1 MSYICTTNLNKTT
14 NASRVKSG
22 WASINIIKFI
32 FAMTIGKIKPS
43 ATLVAQFPAGVEVE
57 AIQHEGRVFLPVMG
71 MGDFAAQEPAAR
83 TQEPAPA
90 APAAPA
96 KKEEKP
102 AAGGKK
108 YTEDELMDMETKDL
122 LKLCK
127 SMGIDPDATE
137 GKNTNKK
144 LRLLVLEAQEKG
156 GGEDDPDEQP
166 AGEGDD
172 DELVAQVTEVLEDF
186 DGGNCNK
193 KKAISRICALVEDAD
208 KGDVTDLVEEFEGD
222 GDAEIEE
229 YAGKIAAALRG
240 EEAPAKKEAPKS
252 KKKGGKKEDEN
263 LVSVD
268 DLEVGDRVSVYWD
281 DDNQDWLEG
290 EVKSIKKGKVLI
302 AYDDDTE
309 DYIDPEVHTKIKK
322 LDD

>member
-1 MSYICTTNLNKTT
+1 M
-14 NASRVKSG
+14 KSG

-71 MGDFAAQEPAAR
+71 MGDFAAKEEPAAR

-96 KKEEKP
+96 KKDAEKP

-156 GGEDDPDEQP
+156 GGEGDPAEP

-186 DGGNCNK
+186 DRGNCNK
-193 KKAISRICALVEDAD
+193 KKAISRLCALAEDAD
-208 KGDVTDLVEEFEGD
+208 KSDITDLVEEFEGD
-222 GDAEIEE
+222 GDAEIED
-229 YAGKIAAALRG
+229 YAAKIAAALRG
-240 EEAPAKKEAPKS
+240 EEPAKKEAPKS

-281 DDNQDWLEG
+281 DDNQDWFDG